1 MKAYFKWSIYIWQLF
16 WGSGYHQYL
25 LLIAA
30 AYLFL
35 FHRKK
40 RSVRQVLAYT
50 LCVLLIFFFPLTA
63 KVIVFCIGGNVYWR
77 VLWLLPTV
85 PVIALAATEFLR
97 SLHSRT
103 AQAALLLV
111 CCAVIA
117 VSGRDMISDNN
128 YTKASNIQKVPDDV
142 AQICDRIT
150 AEAEADGLENY
161 RVVGDEYLASYLR
174 VYDPSVQQAYGR
186 WGRGVVN
193 NSCRHVYHL
202 MKNEEPRNYRRIARF
217 AKKGK
222 CDFLVISVPEEKT
235 QKIERFGYVEIGQV
249 GAYRIYQLENVKK

>member
-1 MKAYFKWSIYIWQLF
+1 MKAYFKWSLYIWQLF

-30 AYLFL
+30 VYLLL

-40 RSVRQVLAYT
+40 RSTRQVLVYSA
-50 LCVLLIFFFPLTA
+50 CVLLIFFCPLSA

-97 SLHSRT
+97 SRHSKLLQT
-103 AQAALLLV
+103 VLLLV
-111 CCAVIA
+111 CCGVIA
-117 VSGRDMISDNN
+117 VSGKDMISDGN
-128 YTKASNIQKVPDDV
+128 YTRTANAQKVPDDI
-142 AQICDRIT
+142 AQICDLINAR
-150 AEAEADGLENY
+150 ADEDGLEDY
-161 RVVGDEYLASYLR
+161 RVIGDEYLASYLR
-174 VYDPSVQQAYGR
+174 VYDPSVQQGYGR

-202 MKNEEPRNYRRIARF
+202 MKKEEPRRYRRIARF

-222 CDFLVISVPEEKT
+222 CDFLVISVPDDKT
-235 QKIERFGYVEIGQV
+235 QKIERFGYVEIGMI
-249 GAYRIYQLENVKK
+249 GEYRIYQLKETEN